1 MYYYY
6 KLRGHPDSRSNDFE
20 RHRQIDA
27 LPLSS
32 RGHERRCTLACRCR
46 SKLAPYA
53 RNRTVPDA
61 VRPFACDQKNA
72 GEQAALLCV
81 QLNQLAHSTVR
92 VHIRLAVNDEATAPP
107 CWSEPAITGS
117 RPRVFFGSCSLHC
130 GQKVGILNQNA
141 AKQEGREED
150 SNTCVRRHESLLK
163 RSLLIAV

>member
-1 MYYYY
+1 M
-6 KLRGHPDSRSNDFE
+6 RD
-20 RHRQIDA
+20 DA
-27 LPLSS
+27 RLPAGAGLP
-32 RGHERRCTLACRCR
+32 ELASTVRA
-46 SKLAPYA
+46 KPYS
-53 RNRTVPDA
+53 PDA

-150 SNTCVRRHESLLK
+150 SNACVRRHESLLK